1 MNWNIIWEH
10 FVDLGKLIMEIIS
23 DSCSSEV
30 TVVPINA
37 VIMETLRVCYADVC
51 RIELAEESCR

>member
-10 FVDLGKLIMEIIS
+10 FVDLRKLIMEIIS

-30 TVVPINA
+30 TVVPINT
-37 VIMETLRVCYADVC
+37 VIMEMLRVFYADVC
-51 RIELAEESCR
+51 QIELAEESCR

>member
-10 FVDLGKLIMEIIS
+10 FVDLRKLIMEIIS

-30 TVVPINA
+30 TVVPINT
-37 VIMETLRVCYADVC
+37 VIMEMLRVCYADVC
-51 RIELAEESCR
+51 QIELVEESCR